1 MARTR
6 PPLGSI
12 DSACWGGLRLNAET
26 RRSRS
31 QRGEQLLTLRS
42 RPSPSHLRVLRV
54 SALKRRL
61 EQRLDWSGGG
71 VAGLTPYFLAA
82 TAVATS
88 QLNCTNLYSASS
100 RIRS

>member
-42 RPSPSHLRVLRV
+42 RPSPRHLRV

-71 VAGLTPYFLAA
+71 VAGPTPYFLAA